1 MAAAMR
7 LRGVALPAVLALTPF
22 LLPACAR
29 GDPDSAEAEDTG
41 TEEAATLESAA
52 QVDGSVASGLLNAN
66 DASGDELAAVT
77 GMTPEAVAALEAG
90 RPFGSMS
97 DVHAVLSGVVG
108 EEAALA
114 TYESLWL
121 PISLNDATR
130 DEILLIPGVGDRMAH
145 EFEEYRPYA
154 DMEQFRREIGKYV
167 DEDEVARLERYVT
180 IR

>member
-1 MAAAMR
+1 MR
-7 LRGVALPAVLALTPF
+7 SRGLALPVVLALIPS
-22 LLPACAR
+22 LLPACAG
-29 GDPDSAEAEDTG
+29 GDPDSAEAEDTA

-52 QVDGSVASGLLNAN
+52 HVDGSVAGGLLNPN
-66 DASGDELAAVT
+66 DASSDELAAVS

-90 RPFGSMS
+90 RPFASMS
-97 DVHAVLSGVVG
+97 AVHAVLSGVVG

-121 PISLNDATR
+121 PIGLNDATR

-154 DMEQFRREIGKYV
+154 DMEQFRREIGKYE

-180 IR
+180 LK

>member
-1 MAAAMR
+1 MAASMR
-7 LRGVALPAVLALTPF
+7 LRGLAHPIVLALAPF
-22 LLPACAR
+22 LFPACAG
-29 GDPDSAEAEDTG
+29 GDPDSAEAEDAA
-41 TEEAATLESAA
+41 TEEAGTLESAK
-52 QVDGSVASGLLNAN
+52 QVDGSVAGGLLNPN
-66 DASGDELAAVT
+66 DASSDELATVA
-77 GMTPEAVAALEAG
+77 GMAPEAAAALEAG
-90 RPFGSMS
+90 RPYASMS

-121 PISLNDATR
+121 PISLNDAAR

-180 IR
+180 LD

>member
-1 MAAAMR
+1 MR
-7 LRGVALPAVLALTPF
+7 LRGVALPFVLALAPF
-22 LLPACAR
+22 LLPACAG
-29 GDPDSAEAEDTG
+29 GDPDAAEAEDSATKG
-41 TEEAATLESAA
+41 AATLEPAT
-52 QVDGSVASGLLNAN
+52 QVDGSAAGGLLNPN

-77 GMTPEAVAALEAG
+77 GMTPEGVAALEAG
-90 RPFGSMS
+90 RPFASMS
-97 DVHAVLSGVVG
+97 DVHAALSEIVG

-121 PISLNDATR
+121 PIGLNDATR

-180 IR
+180 LD